1 MALARLPGLLQGEQL
16 VAEWNTDPW
25 RLHVRSE
32 PAQDLAY
39 LTLHMPGHYIAIH
52 EAAVPLGQLA
62 RELITLG
69 HRLGEHIQSYAEQP
83 AVMAG
88 DTSIVGP
95 PAMAYT
101 SYGIRQQEPVGHG
114 KKTTRFEQ
122 LHYAFE
128 VRGLGGEPGVLMN
141 NAIRTD

>member
-1 MALARLPGLLQGEQL
+1 MGRSSAMLPIG
-16 VAEWNTDPW
+16 
-25 RLHVRSE
+25 RR
-32 PAQDLAY
+32 
-39 LTLHMPGHYIAIH
+39 
-52 EAAVPLGQLA
+52 
-62 RELITLG
+62 
-69 HRLGEHIQSYAEQP
+69 QP

-141 NAIRTD
+141 NAIRTNYTPLRNCRREI